1 MLVDHDAADL
11 NTAQPSRSVHDAEAA
26 ALPIDD
32 FTGVDGDRRKREG
45 MVSEHREARR
55 GKDAA
60 PRMNAREINFDA
72 LVGPTH
78 NYAGLAYGNV
88 ASIKNKA
95 SISSPRQARS
105 DDDHMHPGHPSS

>member
-45 MVSEHREARR
+45 MVSEHREAAGTRI
-55 GKDAA
+55 DEHAA
-60 PRMNAREINFDA
+60 AGLGQLDA
-72 LVGPTH
+72 LRLRRAWPDAHAEHRRLVTRLKIEQPPFDR
-78 NYAGLAYGNV
+78 AV
-88 ASIKNKA
+88 A
-95 SISSPRQARS
+95 
-105 DDDHMHPGHPSS
+105 PSLERTRL